1 MLVLTTNN
9 KSVDWIC
16 KLMKVLLPSPLF
28 MYVQVEMREKTRMDQ
43 IQRGQQN
50 KGNEG
55 CKQWLH
61 ICKLRFMMFNFGARW
76 DQAFFAKGCKLSYN
90 PVYVI
95 TDHSALTTRSQVY
108 SACLL
113 CHFENTLSFNAV
125 KIVLIFSSRLIQI
138 ILFSHLAIAHIYCL
152 VKIIVRSTSY
162 ITQQVKWVNKRSW
175 T

>member
-9 KSVDWIC
+9 KSVDWISSSWKSSSPPPCLCMC
-16 KLMKVLLPSPLF
+16 KWKWGKRHAWIKSSVDN
-28 MYVQVEMREKTRMDQ
+28 KT
-43 IQRGQQN
+43 

-113 CHFENTLSFNAV
+113 CHFENTLSFNAE
-125 KIVLIFSSRLIQI
+125 KINRFNILLKAHPNHLIFSPSHSPH
-138 ILFSHLAIAHIYCL
+138 ILS
-152 VKIIVRSTSY
+152 S
-162 ITQQVKWVNKRSW
+162 
-175 T
+175 